1 MTDCGCEK
9 ARRDLEEY
17 LRHEVC
23 KTRTPPTSPSTSRTA
38 RTARTRRS
46 SARTLT
52 EVVARACKET
62 RSRGAARTRCSSAS
76 APTRRD
82 TAHSSSESARVQSF
96 GGRAL
101 GEVTP

>member
-23 KTRTPPTSPSTSRTA
+23 KTSQKDIAEHLESCPGCRDEA
-38 RTARTRRS
+38 LV
-46 SARTLT
+46 ARTLT

-62 RSRGAARTRCSSAS
+62 APEELRDQVLERLRAATS
-76 APTRRD
+76 T
-82 TAHSSSESARVQSF
+82 H
-96 GGRAL
+96 
-101 GEVTP
+101 

>member
-23 KTRTPPTSPSTSRTA
+23 KTSQTDIADHLENCPTCTDEA
-38 RTARTRRS
+38 LV
-46 SARTLT
+46 ARTLT

-62 RSRGAARTRCSSAS
+62 APEELRDQVLARLRAAQT
-76 APTRRD
+76 T
-82 TAHSSSESARVQSF
+82 H
-96 GGRAL
+96 
-101 GEVTP
+101 